1 MSQEKEKME
10 VINKPVE
17 QYNCVIVD
25 TINAVQND
33 LYMSMLDRNEM
44 VTRDKWRDFGT
55 DIYMLMDDVKKL
67 KNTEIVL
74 VLGYEGSGKSF
85 GIKGLDPNTTM
96 WLHTD
101 KKGITFKGGRQNY
114 KKEFKNYFDTELINY
129 DEVAKY
135 IKGCH
140 TKRIQTK
147 PFVVFILGH
156 IEDYKVETQTR
167 QRLKV
172 LGNLATKMNIE
183 GSVTHCYYTYVN
195 KTHNSVEYK
204 LRTVNTGF
212 NTGRSLEGMFKEELI
227 DNNFQL
233 ILDGINNY

>member
-1 MSQEKEKME
+1 MSEIK
-10 VINKPVE
+10 INTPTTE
-17 QYNCVIVD
+17 YRCVIID
-25 TINAVQND
+25 TINSTQND
-33 LYMSMLDRNEM
+33 EYMSMLDRNEM
-44 VTRDKWRDFGT
+44 ITRDKWRDFGVN
-55 DIYMLMDDVKKL
+55 IYMLLDNIKKL
-67 KNTEIVL
+67 PDAEIVL

-114 KKEFKNYFDTELINY
+114 KKEFKNYFDTEIDSY
-129 DEVAKY
+129 DTLNAFIERTHAKRV
-135 IKGCH
+135 KD
-140 TKRIQTK
+140 K

-156 IEDYKVETQTR
+156 IEDYKVEVQTR

-183 GSVTHCYYTYVN
+183 GSVTHCYYTQIN
-195 KTHNSVEYK
+195 KIPGGVEYK

-212 NTGRSLEGMFKEELI
+212 NTGRSLEGMFDSELI

-233 ILDGINNY
+233 ILDGIDNY

>member
-1 MSQEKEKME
+1 
-10 VINKPVE
+10 
-17 QYNCVIVD
+17 
-25 TINAVQND
+25 
-33 LYMSMLDRNEM
+33 MSMLDKNEM
-44 VTRDKWRDFGT
+44 VTRDKWRDFGV
-55 DIYMLMDDVKKL
+55 DIYMLMENIKKL
-67 KNTEIVL
+67 DGAEIVL

-85 GIKGLDPNTTM
+85 GIKGLDPNKTM

-114 KKEFKNYFDTELINY
+114 KKEYKNYFDTELNTY
-129 DEVAKY
+129 DDVFKY
-135 IKGCH
+135 VKGCYN
-140 TKRIQTK
+140 KRDTSV
-147 PFVVFILGH
+147 PFVVFLLGH
-156 IEDYKVETQTR
+156 IEDYKVETQVR

-195 KTHNSVEYK
+195 KNGNNLEYK

-212 NTGRSLEGMFKEELI
+212 NTGRSLEGMFTSELI

-233 ILDGINNY
+233 ILDGIYKY